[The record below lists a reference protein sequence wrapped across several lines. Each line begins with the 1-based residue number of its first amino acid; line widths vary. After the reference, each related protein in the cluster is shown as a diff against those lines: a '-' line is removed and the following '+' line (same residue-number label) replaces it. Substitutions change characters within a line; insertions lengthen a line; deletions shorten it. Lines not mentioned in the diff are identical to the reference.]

1 MRVTK
6 IALAVAGLCAAAAA
20 TAAPN
25 ANRIALSAGASAVQA
40 NVTTAVR
47 NLCTNGGGVPTTFA
61 QGNFTTVVCAD
72 VALTA
77 ATYASK
83 PNADFRN
90 FAGLPFAEFRLNV
103 ANGSFGSVQILNGVA
118 FNFRDPASAAPF
130 TPVPAPAGAVVI
142 GGISDV
148 ETNRFPIGTIGTN
161 VLAANTGVGVAQT
174 FGVAVSSGLYAKMFA
189 AQQAAGL
196 IPPSCTL
203 GSTNISYCIPSISKA
218 QFATIMA
225 NNEFN
230 AAYSKGVGFLTG
242 VAADETLELRYAR
255 RVDTSGTQAAK
266 QNYFLGLP
274 CSLSPLSVVPEP
286 VTDAEPG
293 GLRDALIG
301 QIRVLAA
308 PGTGDVRNELNRPG
322 AFTIGVMS
330 GENNQTGQ
338 SWQWLRLD
346 GAAIGENSVPGSAGI
361 TNSNTLRDGT
371 YSFYYEATY
380 TGGNATNDGYW
391 ATISAALNTLAA
403 PVGLVNKPTLEG
415 GFNKGGLTC
424 LGSTS
429 N

>member
-1 MRVTK
+1 
-6 IALAVAGLCAAAAA
+6 
-20 TAAPN
+20 
-25 ANRIALSAGASAVQA
+25 
-40 NVTTAVR
+40 
-47 NLCTNGGGVPTTFA
+47 
-61 QGNFTTVVCAD
+61 
-72 VALTA
+72 
-77 ATYASK
+77 
-83 PNADFRN
+83 
-90 FAGLPFAEFRLNV
+90 
-103 ANGSFGSVQILNGVA
+103 VQILNGVA
-118 FNFRDPASAAPF
+118 FTFRDPASAAPF

-148 ETNRFPIGTIGTN
+148 ETSRFPIGTIGTN

-203 GSTNISYCIPSISKA
+203 GSTNLSYCIPSISKA

-286 VTDAEPG
+286 VTDNEPG

-308 PGTGDVRNELNRPG
+308 PGTGDVRNELNRAG
-322 AFTIGVMS
+322 AFAIGVMS

-338 SWQWLRLD
+338 TWQWLRLD
-346 GAAIGENSVPGSAGI
+346 GAAIGENSVPASAGI

-424 LGSTS
+424 LGSSS